1 MEREKEVAEVIKGL
15 SSIKEK
21 LDELDSLKKDM
32 NELKNE
38 LKKSKQENATQTNEN
53 DIGGLL

>member
-1 MEREKEVAEVIKGL
+1 MIKGL